1 MISLPDVTNLRNPS
15 PDGRPI
21 ALFRGGSILRVESL
35 GLERKFCTA
44 HLGFLIPWLHESQN
58 KLSVSCRSS
67 DRLITTANRHW

>member
-21 ALFRGGSILRVESL
+21 ALFRGGSTFRVESL

-44 HLGFLIPWLHESQN
+44 HLGFSQN
-58 KLSVSCRSS
+58 RGCMKVKTSYLSVAEAQ
-67 DRLITTANRHW
+67 IG